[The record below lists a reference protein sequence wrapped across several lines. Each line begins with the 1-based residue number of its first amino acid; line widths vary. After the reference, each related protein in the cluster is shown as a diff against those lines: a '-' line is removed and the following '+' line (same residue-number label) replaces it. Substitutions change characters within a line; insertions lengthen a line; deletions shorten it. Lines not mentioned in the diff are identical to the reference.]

1 MKGNFFKSIFVIA
14 LIVMMII
21 PVKSQS
27 VGYNY
32 KPLSSKSCNI
42 KFSISKSDTSYH
54 VIAVVK
60 SGKRKFIGETT
71 MMIKTFDGQVLKL
84 KGKEID
90 KESTSGWVII
100 DGFFI
105 PMSHKAY
112 TAQFSIAPEQFEILR
127 QGVAKIYV
135 TTIPTPHERSFK
147 RDKIGLKL
155 YEFYEQIQA
164 LEREF

>member
-1 MKGNFFKSIFVIA
+1 MKGIFLKSIFVIA
-14 LIVMMII
+14 FIVMMII

-27 VGYNY
+27 VGYIY

-42 KFSISKSDTSYH
+42 KFSVCKNNTSYY

-60 SGKRKFIGETT
+60 SGKRKFIGETA

-84 KGKEID
+84 NGKEID
-90 KESTSGWVII
+90 EESTSGWVII

-112 TAQFSIAPEQFEILR
+112 TAQFLITPEQFEILR

-135 TTIPTPHERSFK
+135 ATLPTPHERSFK

-155 YEFYEQIQA
+155 YEFYEHVQA
-164 LEREF
+164 MEREF